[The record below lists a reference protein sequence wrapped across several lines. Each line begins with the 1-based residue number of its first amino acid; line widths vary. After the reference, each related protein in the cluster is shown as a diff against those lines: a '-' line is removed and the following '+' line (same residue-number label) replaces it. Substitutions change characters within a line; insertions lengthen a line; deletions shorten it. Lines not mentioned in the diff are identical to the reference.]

1 MEDVRKRGVVLCIS
15 AVIFV
20 AIVYQ
25 AATLWVGWHWERSSE
40 QSEQI
45 RGARLIR
52 GDAEAWDRIGEAEEA
67 NFDASTAGAIG
78 LLEYAV
84 KANPLSPRN
93 WMDLAQAYEANGDVI
108 DANAAYQKAQQ
119 DDPISADVAWKY
131 GNFLLRRGETTAGLE
146 QVHRSLLGDP
156 RLVPLAISR
165 VWRSDPD
172 INAMLHQV
180 LPENAPSWFYALDFF
195 SAQHENDAAM
205 EIWEDITSLAKTA
218 PIDLHAVFP
227 FLQELI
233 SQDKVPET
241 QRVWEEAIA
250 AARWPSTTEATHSQ
264 VWNGGFEDPIANG
277 GLDWRL
283 EGGPG
288 TYISIDSNIYH
299 SGKKSLRVDFTGGF
313 NVDFQGVHE
322 IVPVEPSTTY
332 KFEYFMRTQDI
343 STDSGVRF
351 EILDLNDN
359 EVSLMTPDLTGT
371 SEWTLKQAEVV
382 TGRNTH
388 FLDMRLR
395 RLPSQLFDNKLS
407 GTVWIDDVS
416 LTPETA
422 AGAKARP

>member
-1 MEDVRKRGVVLCIS
+1 LEDVRKRGVVVCIS

-20 AIVYQ
+20 TIVYHG
-25 AATLWVGWHWERSSE
+25 ATLWVAWHWERSSE
-40 QSEQI
+40 QNEQI
-45 RGARLIR
+45 KGASLIP
-52 GDAEAWDRIGEAEEA
+52 GNAEAWDRIGEAEEA
-67 NFDASTAGAIG
+67 NFDAPPAGAIG
-78 LLEYAV
+78 LLEHAV

-93 WMDLAQAYEANGDVI
+93 WMDIAQAYEANGDVV
-108 DANAAYQKAQQ
+108 DANTAYQKAQK

-131 GNFLLRRGETTAGLE
+131 GNFLLRQGETAAGLG
-146 QVHRSLLGDP
+146 QVHRSLLTDP

-165 VWRSDPD
+165 VWHSDPD
-172 INAMLHQV
+172 VEAMLHQV

-195 SAQHENDAAM
+195 SAQHDNDAAM
-205 EIWEDITSLAKTA
+205 EIWEDITSLAKTT
-218 PIDLHAVFP
+218 PIDIHSVFP

-233 SQDKVPET
+233 SQDKVLET
-241 QRVWEEAIA
+241 QHVWEEAIA
-250 AARWPSTTEATHSQ
+250 TARWPSTTEAAHSR

-283 EGGPG
+283 EGAPG

-313 NVDFQGVHE
+313 NVDFYGVHE

-332 KFEYFMRTQDI
+332 RFEYFMRTQDI
-343 STDSGVRF
+343 TTDSGLRF

-371 SEWTLKQAEVV
+371 NQWKLMQTEVV

-388 FLDMRLR
+388 FLDVRLR

-422 AGAKARP
+422 AGVKARP

>member
-1 MEDVRKRGVVLCIS
+1 MGDLRKRGVVLCIS
-15 AVIFV
+15 AVIFA

-25 AATLWVGWHWERSSE
+25 AATLWVAWQWERSSE

-45 RGARLIR
+45 KGARLIP
-52 GDAEAWDRIGEAEEA
+52 GNAEAWDRIGEAEEA
-67 NFDASTAGAIG
+67 NFDAPPKGAIG
-78 LLEYAV
+78 LLERAV

-93 WMDLAQAYEANGDVI
+93 WMDLAQAYEANADI
-108 DANAAYQKAQQ
+108 TDANTAYQEAQQ

-131 GNFLLRRGETTAGLE
+131 GNFLLRQGETTAGLE
-146 QVHRSLLGDP
+146 QVHRSLSEDP

-165 VWRSDPD
+165 VWHSDRD
-172 INAMLHQV
+172 VNAMLHQV
-180 LPENAPSWFYALDFF
+180 LPENTPSWFYALDFF
-195 SAQHENDAAM
+195 AAQHENDAAM
-205 EIWEDITSLAKTA
+205 EIWEDITSLAKTT

-241 QRVWEEAIA
+241 RRVWEEAIM
-250 AARWPSTTEATHSQ
+250 AARWPSTTETNSQ
-264 VWNGGFEDPIANG
+264 VWNGGFENPIANG

-299 SGKKSLRVDFTGGF
+299 SGEKSLRVDFTGGF
-313 NVDFQGVHE
+313 NVDFDGIHE

-332 KFEYFMRTQDI
+332 KFEYFMRTQNI
-343 STDSGVRF
+343 STDSGLRF

-359 EVSLMTPDLTGT
+359 EVSLMIPDLTGT
-371 SEWTLKQAEVV
+371 NQWTLKQAEVV

-388 FLDMRLR
+388 FLDVRLR

-416 LTPETA
+416 FTPEPSE
-422 AGAKARP
+422 GAKARP

>member
-1 MEDVRKRGVVLCIS
+1 M
-15 AVIFV
+15 IFV
-20 AIVYQ
+20 AIIYQ
-25 AATLWVGWHWERSSE
+25 AATLWIAWHWERSSE

-45 RGARLIR
+45 KGARLIP
-52 GDAEAWDRIGEAEEA
+52 GNAEAWDRIGEAEEA
-67 NFDASTAGAIG
+67 NFDAPPTAAIG
-78 LLEYAV
+78 LLKHAV

-93 WMDLAQAYEANGDVI
+93 WMDLAQGYEANADIV
-108 DANAAYQKAQQ
+108 DANTAYQRAQG

-131 GNFLLRRGETTAGLE
+131 GNFLLRQGETAAGLQ

-165 VWRSDPD
+165 VWHSDPD
-172 INAMLHQV
+172 VNAMLYQV

-195 SAQHENDAAM
+195 SAQHQNDAAM
-205 EIWEDITSLAKTA
+205 EIWEDIATLAKTT
-218 PIDLHAVFP
+218 PIDIHAVFP
-227 FLQELI
+227 FLQALI
-233 SQDKVPET
+233 SQDKASET
-241 QRVWEEAIA
+241 QRVWQEAIA
-250 AARWPSTTEATHSQ
+250 AARWPSTPAAAAQSQ
-264 VWNGGFEDPIANG
+264 VWNGGFENPIADG

-288 TYISIDSNIYH
+288 TYISTDSSIYH
-299 SGKKSLRVDFTGGF
+299 SGEKSLRVDFTGGF

-322 IVPVEPSTTY
+322 IVPVEPSKSY
-332 KFEYFMRTQDI
+332 EFAYFMRTRDI

-371 SEWTLKQAEVV
+371 NRWTLKQAEVV
-382 TGRNTH
+382 TGRSTH
-388 FLDMRLR
+388 FLDVRVR

-416 LTPETA
+416 LTPESPEGT
-422 AGAKARP
+422 KARP

>member
-1 MEDVRKRGVVLCIS
+1 M
-15 AVIFV
+15 IFV
-20 AIVYQ
+20 AIIYQ
-25 AATLWVGWHWERSSE
+25 AATLWIAWHWERSSE

-45 RGARLIR
+45 KGARLIP
-52 GDAEAWDRIGEAEEA
+52 GNAEAWDRIGEAEEA
-67 NFDASTAGAIG
+67 NFDAPPTAAIG
-78 LLEYAV
+78 LLKHAV

-93 WMDLAQAYEANGDVI
+93 WMDLAQGYEANADIV
-108 DANAAYQKAQQ
+108 DANTAYQRAQG

-131 GNFLLRRGETTAGLE
+131 GNFLLRQGETAAGLQ

-165 VWRSDPD
+165 VWHSDPD
-172 INAMLHQV
+172 VNAMLYQV

-195 SAQHENDAAM
+195 SAQHQNDAAM
-205 EIWEDITSLAKTA
+205 EIWEDIATLAKTT
-218 PIDLHAVFP
+218 PIDIHAVFP
-227 FLQELI
+227 FLQALI
-233 SQDKVPET
+233 SQDKASET
-241 QRVWEEAIA
+241 QRVWQEAIA
-250 AARWPSTTEATHSQ
+250 AARWPSTPAAAAQSQ
-264 VWNGGFEDPIANG
+264 VWNGGFENPIADG

-288 TYISIDSNIYH
+288 TYISTDSSIYH
-299 SGKKSLRVDFTGGF
+299 SGEKSLRVDFTGGF

-322 IVPVEPSTTY
+322 IVPVEPSKSY
-332 KFEYFMRTQDI
+332 KFAYFMRTRDI

-371 SEWTLKQAEVV
+371 NRWTLKQAEVV
-382 TGRNTH
+382 TGRSTH
-388 FLDMRLR
+388 FLDMRVR

-416 LTPETA
+416 LTPESPEGT
-422 AGAKARP
+422 KARP